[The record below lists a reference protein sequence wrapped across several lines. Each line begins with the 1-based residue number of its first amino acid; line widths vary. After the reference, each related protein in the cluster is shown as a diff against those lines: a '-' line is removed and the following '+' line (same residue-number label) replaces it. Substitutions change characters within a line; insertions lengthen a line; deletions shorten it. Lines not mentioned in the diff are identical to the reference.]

1 MNEALRSEV
10 EELRKQKTLVLKIR
24 YSELF
29 GEEARSSN
37 HAHLFRR
44 IAWRLQAAVVG
55 DLTER
60 ARERAAELAE
70 DVDLRVRSPQKFWR
84 DLSSESTEAS
94 SRDDRLPVTGT
105 LLKREFQGH
114 LITAL
119 VLEEGFEFEGNTY
132 ESLSAI
138 AWKVTGT
145 RWNGFSFFGLN
156 KVARS

>member
-1 MNEALRSEV
+1 MNDSLRREV
-10 EELRKQKTLVLKIR
+10 EELRKQTVSVLKTR
-24 YSELF
+24 YSQLF
-29 GEEARSSN
+29 GEQSRSSN

-44 IAWRLQAAVVG
+44 IAWRLQAETEG

-60 ARERAAELAE
+60 ARARAEELAE
-70 DVDLRVRSPQKFWR
+70 DVDLRLRAPQKFWR
-84 DLSSESTEAS
+84 ELAAGADATA

-105 LLKREFQGH
+105 VLKREFQGEV
-114 LITAL
+114 IAVV
-119 VLEEGFEFEGNTY
+119 VLQEGFGFEGKTY

>member
-1 MNEALRSEV
+1 MNDSLRREV
-10 EELRKQKTLVLKIR
+10 EELRKQTVSALKTR

-29 GEEARSSN
+29 GEQSRSSN

-44 IAWRLQAAVVG
+44 IAWRLQAEAEG

-60 ARERAAELAE
+60 ARARAEELAE
-70 DVDLRVRSPQKFWR
+70 DVDLRLRAPQKFWR
-84 DLSSESTEAS
+84 ELAAGVDAS
-94 SRDDRLPVTGT
+94 ASRDDRLPVTGT
-105 LLKREFQGH
+105 VLKREFQGDV
-114 LITAL
+114 IAVV
-119 VLEEGFEFEGNTY
+119 VLQEGFGFEGKTY